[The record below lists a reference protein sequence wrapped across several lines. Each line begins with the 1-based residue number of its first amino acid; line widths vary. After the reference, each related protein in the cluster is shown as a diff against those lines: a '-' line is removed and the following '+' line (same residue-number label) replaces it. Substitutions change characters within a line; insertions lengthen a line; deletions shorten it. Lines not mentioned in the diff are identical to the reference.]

1 MISVGGQCRYLE
13 GVDGERVVFRAVGTG
28 TKKAQNEDTVPIEN
42 VANDDQPAYE
52 IRDDTETAATVPTS
66 ITCNSHANSNKPE
79 MESSGESKNMREG
92 AGEDP
97 MARSVNDRSLPTAQ
111 SIATTSMAT
120 ASQYGTLPGLEMKIP
135 AWLQRD
141 RESQRNLF
149 CESSSFCS
157 TCLSTTYSPM
167 RILLNSPSNWVQ
179 KGFGLSA

>member
-1 MISVGGQCRYLE
+1 
-13 GVDGERVVFRAVGTG
+13 
-28 TKKAQNEDTVPIEN
+28 
-42 VANDDQPAYE
+42 
-52 IRDDTETAATVPTS
+52 
-66 ITCNSHANSNKPE
+66 
-79 MESSGESKNMREG
+79 MREG

-157 TCLSTTYSPM
+157 TDCPLSLADLEERADLPESDFLRERADLPESDFGAM
-167 RILLNSPSNWVQ
+167 IP
-179 KGFGLSA
+179 KGPKEHITLI